1 MTDNI
6 LSQEE
11 LLKVRQE
18 LKKQNKKVVFTN
30 GCFDI
35 LHAGHVDYLNKSK
48 AAGDVLVVALNS
60 DKSIRSIKGEN
71 RPIIP
76 QDQRAI
82 IIANLKAVDF
92 VTFFDEDTPA
102 EIIDLLIP
110 DILIKGADWSID
122 KIVGRETVE
131 KNGGKVQTIEFVTP
145 QSTSSIIKTIIERY
159 KDSF

>member
-1 MTDNI
+1 MTGNI

-92 VTFFDEDTPA
+92 VTF
-102 EIIDLLIP
+102 
-110 DILIKGADWSID
+110 
-122 KIVGRETVE
+122 
-131 KNGGKVQTIEFVTP
+131 
-145 QSTSSIIKTIIERY
+145 
-159 KDSF
+159 